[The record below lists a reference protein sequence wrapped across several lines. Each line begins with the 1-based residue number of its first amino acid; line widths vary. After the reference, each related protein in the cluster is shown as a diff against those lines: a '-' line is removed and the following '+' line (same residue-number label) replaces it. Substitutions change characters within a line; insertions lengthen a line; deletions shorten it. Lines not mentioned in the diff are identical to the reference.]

1 MIEDP
6 QYSKM
11 TAALLGFPPN
21 LGELQR
27 QEGVALIRERFRP
40 NLRSHA

>member
-1 MIEDP
+1 VIEDT

-11 TAALLGFPPN
+11 TTAPWDSPPN